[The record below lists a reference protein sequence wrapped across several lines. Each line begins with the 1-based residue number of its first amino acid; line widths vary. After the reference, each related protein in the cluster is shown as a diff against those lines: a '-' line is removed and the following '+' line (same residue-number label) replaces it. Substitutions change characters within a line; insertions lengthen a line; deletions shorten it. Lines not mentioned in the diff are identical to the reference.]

1 MRYHPDTLGEV
12 REIADRLAYD
22 AKDGGLGTDFCPNC
36 QEKLFVA
43 EGRGADGRVSY
54 GYCITPGCGF
64 ERSKD
69 EADAA

>member
-1 MRYHPDTLGEV
+1 MRYHPETLGEA
-12 REIADRLAYD
+12 REVANRLNDNAEV
-22 AKDGGLGTDFCPNC
+22 GGLGTDFCPNC